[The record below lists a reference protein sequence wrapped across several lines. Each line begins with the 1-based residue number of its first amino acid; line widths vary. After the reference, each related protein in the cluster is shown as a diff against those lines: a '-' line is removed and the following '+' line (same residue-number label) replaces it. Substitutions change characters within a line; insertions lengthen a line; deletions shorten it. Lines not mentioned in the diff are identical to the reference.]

1 MSDTIKCP
9 TCNGAGTIDALTS
22 QHDNKKEEVKCPKC
36 YGAGVIHQMTEEEE
50 NDYRANYW

>member
-22 QHDNKKEEVKCPKC
+22 QHDNKKEEVKCPTC